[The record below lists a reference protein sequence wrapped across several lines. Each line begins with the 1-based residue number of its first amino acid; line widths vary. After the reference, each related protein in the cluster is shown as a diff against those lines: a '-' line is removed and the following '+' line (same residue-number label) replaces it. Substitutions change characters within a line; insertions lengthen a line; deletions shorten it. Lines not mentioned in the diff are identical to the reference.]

1 MKPFFTYIVLL
12 FFIKTV
18 LYAQVSPNSKHIAQS
33 HESYAEKVY
42 LQLDK
47 TVYTSNETVWF
58 KAIVTSASSHI
69 PTDLSNILYVEL
81 IDPYE
86 KIIDKR
92 LLKLNNGIAE
102 ASFTLQNYK
111 SGHYLIRAYTKW
123 NLNFGQDFI
132 FNQYIQVYP
141 LQKKADPIKAVT
153 LTKTETETF
162 QLSAELNPLLID
174 DKFKGKLTVYLTL
187 DDQVDSLEVKKD
199 KTGYYNFDYAL
210 PQDTK
215 QATLQ
220 LNLGNFKTFS
230 KTVTLDKDDLEL
242 EFFPEGGELV
252 SGLKSV
258 VGFKATDYAGKGK
271 AISGNIVDE
280 NGQIIAT
287 FKSNHLGM
295 GKVQFTPQP
304 NTQYYGTIVGND
316 GEVLKYP
323 LPKASPFGMMMH
335 VTEDNKYVNVLVTSK
350 TPFEGESIF
359 IRLRHRGLT
368 DYYSIIKAEGNT
380 VYKEFEKALFPEGII
395 ELTVFNSN
403 QVPVCE
409 RLFFNRNKAQ
419 ELKIA
424 SKPNRSIYGQRDE
437 IKLEIA
443 IKDINDAP
451 VNANTSVLVIN
462 KEQLSEM
469 QAIRQNIRSYFL
481 LSSDI
486 KGEIEDPGYY
496 FKEDNNSEDL
506 DVLMLTQGWRKYH
519 YKNAKGLFINPV
531 EKELTVKGRIGE
543 VINAKKQSERTVDL
557 IMMTFGEKTRGLY
570 TQKVDSTGV
579 FNFNLED
586 AYEDNLA
593 LTIQSKN
600 SKGKKKNYTVVL
612 DKKTVPKINY
622 NPQKKIELV
631 DTIIDAYLEKAKESE
646 NVLEAFRL
654 SKNTIEL
661 DEILLDGYKL
671 TPERE
676 KMMELH
682 GPPDVVIENKELVS
696 KKEKWSYG
704 LYSILLFN
712 YPEHVDIITVDDILE
727 EGPNEKY
734 LVTDYSGISDN
745 FGERF
750 LYADVYGAD
759 FTFVLI
765 DGIVVDLDYY
775 PLLES
780 LPTEEIKSV
789 EILRNPEDYLK
800 YFSDLFPNRYPGV
813 STFSFI
819 NIYTYS
825 GKGLFSVEKSEGI
838 TKKTIPVFSTPREF
852 YTPKHENLTTQDWR
866 EPDLRPLLYW
876 NANLQTDADGKAMVE
891 FYNSD
896 DIGDMLVVIEAITE
910 DGKIGYHETTYTVE
924 EKLEK

>member
-1 MKPFFTYIVLL
+1 MKPFFTPIVLL

-111 SGHYLIRAYTKW
+111 SGDYLIRAYTQW

-230 KTVTLDKDDLEL
+230 KTIALNKDDLEL

-280 NGQIIAT
+280 NGQIIST
-287 FKSNHLGM
+287 FTSNHLGM

-304 NTQYYGTIVGND
+304 NTEYYGTILGNE
-316 GEVLKYP
+316 GEVVKYP
-323 LPKASPFGMMMH
+323 LPKASPFGMVMH

-368 DYYSIIKAEGNT
+368 DYYSIIKAKGNT

-437 IKLEIA
+437 IKLDIA

-462 KEQLSEM
+462 KEQLGEM

-496 FKEDNNSEDL
+496 FKGENKTEDL

-519 YKNAKGLFINPV
+519 YKNQKGSFVNPV
-531 EKELTVKGRIGE
+531 EKGLTVSGRIGE
-543 VINAKKQSERTVDL
+543 VINAKKASERTIEL
-557 IMMTFGEKTRGLY
+557 TMMTFGEKTRGLY

-586 AYEDNLA
+586 AYEDNLG

-600 SKGKKKNYTVVL
+600 SKGKKKDYTVVL
-612 DKKTVPKINY
+612 DKKPVPEIQY

-631 DTIIDAYLEKAKESE
+631 DTIIDTYLEKAKESE
-646 NVLEAFRL
+646 KVLEAFRL
-654 SKNTIEL
+654 SENTIEL
-661 DEILLDGYKL
+661 DEVLLDGYKL

-712 YPEHVDIITVDDILE
+712 YSEHLDIREVRYR
-727 EGPNEKY
+727 GN
-734 LVTDYSGISDN
+734 
-745 FGERF
+745 RF
-750 LYADVYGAD
+750 LYANAYGAD
-759 FTFVLI
+759 FTFVLV
-765 DGIVVDLDYY
+765 DGIVTLLDEYF
-775 PLLES
+775 LLES
-780 LPTEEIKSV
+780 LTTEEIKSV
-789 EILRNPEDYLK
+789 EILRNPKNQLEYYYEVFGK
-800 YFSDLFPNRYPGV
+800 PPKAAFY
-813 STFSFI
+813 SFI
-819 NIYTYS
+819 SIYTYA
-825 GKGLFSVEKSEGI
+825 GRGIYGVHKPEGI
-838 TKKTIPVFSTPREF
+838 SKKAVPVFSTLREF
-852 YTPKHENLTTQDWR
+852 YAPKHENLTTGDWR
-866 EPDLRPLLYW
+866 EPDLRSLLYW
-876 NANLQTDADGKAMVE
+876 NANLQTDTEGKVQVA

-896 DIGDMLVVIEAITE
+896 DIGDMLVIIETITE